1 MTVVLLIA
9 HSLIAVALIGAIS
22 HQAAALSLRATAGG
36 RSFVGRYAA
45 VRSPGFCQAVIALYV
60 VSFVLGGLIYPA
72 YRLDVRIPLEE
83 MRLGWALGLFEMKEH
98 FGGVGLAALPL
109 YHYYWTSGGD
119 GDRDIGR
126 TATTLLLAFIV
137 WFDFLA
143 GHVLNNI
150 RGL

>member
-1 MTVVLLIA
+1 MTVALLIA
-9 HSLIAVALIGAIS
+9 HGLIAVALIGAIS
-22 HQAAALSLRATAGG
+22 HQAAALSRRATSAGQ
-36 RSFVGRYAA
+36 SFVGRYAA
-45 VRSPGFCQAVIALYV
+45 VRSPGFCRAVIALYV
-60 VSFVLGGLIYPA
+60 ASFVLGGIIYPA

-98 FGGVGLAALPL
+98 FGGIGLAALPL
-109 YHYYWTSGGD
+109 YSYYWKEGGD
-119 GDRDIGR
+119 GDRSGGK